1 MKIQLETLREI
12 KRNTLIGCGI
22 DYKIGDNAML
32 FLDKISTSI
41 MIQTLNS
48 TTLKELRL
56 C

>member
-1 MKIQLETLREI
+1 MKIQLETLR
-12 KRNTLIGCGI
+12 KSKNTLISCGI

-41 MIQTLNS
+41 MIQILNS
-48 TTLKELRL
+48 TTKELRL